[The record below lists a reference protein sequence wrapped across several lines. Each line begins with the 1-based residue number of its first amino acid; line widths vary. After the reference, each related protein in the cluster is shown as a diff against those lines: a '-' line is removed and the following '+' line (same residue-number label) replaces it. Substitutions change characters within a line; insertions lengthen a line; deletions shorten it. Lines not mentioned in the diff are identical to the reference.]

1 MRNKKTY
8 PYPQIVT
15 GENWT
20 VHETHDQPRTD
31 NQNRQM
37 YVPLDKECTE
47 CGANHSKMIRRHE
60 LAHVKWSPKTIGKLK
75 PDVRKEA
82 IEVLEEIRI
91 NYLLSKSKL
100 PLEEPTVCIEKIKI
114 TSTKMAYESSL
125 AELILFGLAGA
136 WYKDIYK
143 DIFKYEKGDEFE
155 AFTDALSLVKN
166 DVTVSDLR
174 KIEIDFVIQT
184 VNKYV
189 GLIIEHRYGQ
199 KPSYR
204 KVQRH
209 AVTLSTILNMFM
221 DKPIPEEVYKPV
233 SIDKD
238 KVNEDEDKE
247 MADEIESNKLD
258 GSTLESRM
266 RRGLMEE
273 MQYQSS
279 NGIGQWGD
287 MKTLN
292 PALTVNLQGRLK
304 HGRNYRPMEYGY
316 NPKYIHRWCTDKK
329 IFKQKRN
336 VLGGTILIDASGSM
350 DFTGEDILEIM
361 SLLPAVTIAMYNGM
375 GTSGTLRVIAKKGM
389 RVTENELE
397 DWSGYGNVVDGPAL
411 EWLTSMPERRIW
423 VSDMKVFGGY
433 GDISG
438 FNLITDIYRLCTSN
452 RIINLKDIDEVK
464 EHAIKLNVVE

>member
-136 WYKDIYK
+136 WYKDI
-143 DIFKYEKGDEFE
+143 FKYEEGDEFE
-155 AFTDALSLVKN
+155 AFIDALSLVKN

-258 GSTLESRM
+258 GSTLETRM
-266 RRGLMEE
+266 RRELMEE
-273 MQYQSS
+273 MKYQST

-287 MKTLN
+287 METLN

-350 DFTGEDILEIM
+350 NFTGEDILEIM

-433 GDISG
+433 GDTSG